1 MSCEYESTC
10 LNSNKCFRCYS
21 QSLLKL
27 KHEKRK
33 SYASQSTKK
42 DRAKKDS
49 WKSLEQDVAN
59 KLNQIPTI
67 TEARR
72 SRCSGAL
79 FFEKGDIVD
88 DILHPEC
95 KERTATELK
104 SGEHSI
110 SIKREWLEKAKEECR
125 TTDKTMCLPFR
136 FKEDENIYCIFDM
149 NDIAALVTTMK
160 AYIQDN
166 QLKEAEIKRLQTII
180 ERSKQ
185 NE

>member
-10 LNSNKCFRCYS
+10 LNSNKCFRCYG

-33 SYASQSTKK
+33 SYASQSTQK
-42 DRAKKDS
+42 DRVKKDS

-59 KLNQIPTI
+59 KLNQVPTI

-95 KERTATELK
+95 KERTAKELK

-110 SIKREWLEKAKEECR
+110 SIKREWLEKAKEECIHNN
-125 TTDKTMCLPFR
+125 KTMCLPFR
-136 FKEDENIYCIFDM
+136 FKGDENIYCIFDM
-149 NDIAALVTTMK
+149 NDIASLVTTMK
-160 AYIQDN
+160 SYIQDN
-166 QLKEAEIKRLQTII
+166 ELKELEIKRLQSII
-180 ERSKQ
+180 ERGR
-185 NE
+185 